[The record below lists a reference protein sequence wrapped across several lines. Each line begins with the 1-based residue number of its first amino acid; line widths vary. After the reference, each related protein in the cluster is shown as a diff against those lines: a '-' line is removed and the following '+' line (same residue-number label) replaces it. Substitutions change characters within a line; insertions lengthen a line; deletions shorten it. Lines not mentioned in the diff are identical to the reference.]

1 MSRAHSDSESFADD
15 ENSSLESETEPDKIA
30 LQLAPILTVHSDT
43 HISSDDD
50 RPIPVLTP
58 QRRSPIPQRDSP
70 VPHRNSPV
78 PAVIQNTSIKPQ
90 LHIME
95 KLALCRKFGGYPHEN
110 GLVFLREFESFA
122 ILHHI
127 TPDEN
132 ERKIAAFHLQLT
144 GPELTWFNSLNSEH
158 KLLWNKFEE
167 LFRSNYVQF
176 DWQSPT
182 VMLENENF
190 EQLKLSPGQAIED
203 FHCQLVEKGQLLN
216 KAPHEILTKFIMGL
230 PEKLA
235 LFVRAGGHKDM
246 SSALSAAKLGE
257 AYGYRIADELMVAA
271 TNPATKTAN
280 KATFE
285 PSLAE
290 NLASQI
296 AELTQKVEQLSSQR
310 ANRSFSNSDNWKPR
324 RTDKNI
330 RTRDT
335 TSNFSYTAP
344 QQNKLTCHKCRG
356 QKHFIR
362 NCNWNGKGQSNPDI
376 QCQLW
381 SQFGHIVS
389 KCIQLTNTG
398 NRTHPRDTRHDPSG
412 DRF

>member
-43 HISSDDD
+43 HISSYDD
-50 RPIPVLTP
+50 RPIPVLTL

-144 GPELTWFNSLNSEH
+144 GPALTWFNSLNSEH

-203 FHCQLVEKGQLLN
+203 GC
-216 KAPHEILTKFIMGL
+216 
-230 PEKLA
+230 
-235 LFVRAGGHKDM
+235 
-246 SSALSAAKLGE
+246 
-257 AYGYRIADELMVAA
+257 
-271 TNPATKTAN
+271 
-280 KATFE
+280 
-285 PSLAE
+285 
-290 NLASQI
+290 
-296 AELTQKVEQLSSQR
+296 
-310 ANRSFSNSDNWKPR
+310 
-324 RTDKNI
+324 
-330 RTRDT
+330 
-335 TSNFSYTAP
+335 
-344 QQNKLTCHKCRG
+344 
-356 QKHFIR
+356 
-362 NCNWNGKGQSNPDI
+362 
-376 QCQLW
+376 
-381 SQFGHIVS
+381 
-389 KCIQLTNTG
+389 
-398 NRTHPRDTRHDPSG
+398 
-412 DRF
+412 

>member
-30 LQLAPILTVHSDT
+30 LQLAPIRTVYYDT

-50 RPIPVLTP
+50 R
-58 QRRSPIPQRDSP
+58 PIPQRDSP

-78 PAVIQNTSIKPQ
+78 PAVIQNTSIRPQ

-110 GLVFLREFESFA
+110 GLVVLREFESFA

-132 ERKIAAFHLQLT
+132 VRKIAAFHLQLT
-144 GPELTWFNSLNSEH
+144 GPALTWFNSLNSEH

-203 FHCQLVEKGQLLN
+203 GC
-216 KAPHEILTKFIMGL
+216 
-230 PEKLA
+230 
-235 LFVRAGGHKDM
+235 
-246 SSALSAAKLGE
+246 
-257 AYGYRIADELMVAA
+257 
-271 TNPATKTAN
+271 
-280 KATFE
+280 
-285 PSLAE
+285 
-290 NLASQI
+290 
-296 AELTQKVEQLSSQR
+296 
-310 ANRSFSNSDNWKPR
+310 
-324 RTDKNI
+324 
-330 RTRDT
+330 
-335 TSNFSYTAP
+335 
-344 QQNKLTCHKCRG
+344 
-356 QKHFIR
+356 
-362 NCNWNGKGQSNPDI
+362 
-376 QCQLW
+376 
-381 SQFGHIVS
+381 
-389 KCIQLTNTG
+389 
-398 NRTHPRDTRHDPSG
+398 
-412 DRF
+412 